1 VATIDVPVG
10 SQLRSR
16 PSPAGQGRRRPA
28 VAVALLSLVAALV
41 AGVVA
46 PWWWST
52 TVAGAAGAVATRAS
66 ADPSG
71 LTAPLA
77 LVSQSSWVEPGQ
89 TFDLELRP
97 AAGSP
102 PTSQLGVSV
111 SVYPC
116 LSSVSAFDQSVA
128 TPPAGTAISATDSP
142 LPVAGLPVAAGGG
155 FDLDLPV
162 VDGEDGSASAPFT
175 IDLGGGGGQCQSVDG
190 VYPVRVTLVDTSGG
204 RTIGGLTTHL
214 IYTDATASTERLQ
227 LALVLPLR
235 ATVRPAADPTT
246 HQLLLR
252 PSAALA
258 APAAG
263 ALDAVADTVDQ
274 MVHQDGV
281 ALTVDA
287 SPQTVQNL
295 AGSTGGRATLSS
307 LGTLAASPALH
318 QLVWST
324 YVPVDAPGLVADGLG
339 GELAAQVSRGTQ
351 LLSAEVA
358 HVPVPTGQLGPW
370 ISGDGLDPSTAATLG
385 TDGYTEVVVP
395 TASTAGAPAVGSTTR
410 PFQLVTARGSTLT
423 ALASNTDLASRFTGT
438 PGNPVLAAHQ
448 LVAELAQI
456 YYEEPNDPTA
466 RGVVVAAPSSW
477 SDNPTFVE
485 ALLGALNGNP
495 FIQSVTLDQ
504 LFSRLT
510 TDTGCRPQCRLTG
523 GAGASGLP
531 VGAIRSQRGRIEQF
545 TAATTGPVARN
556 VSTELGDL
564 VLSAESEDL
573 RAGQQSAV
581 LHSAGAALDAQLSQ
595 LVVSGDRTI
604 TLTSQR
610 GRVPVTI
617 VSSAPYPVQGDLTL
631 TSDKLLFADGT
642 TSWTQAATVLGTHT
656 NVIYVNVQTRT
667 SGQFKV
673 EISLHS
679 PTGGLELSAGEVS
692 VRSTATSVVGVI
704 LSVGALVVLAVWWF
718 RTSRRR
724 RALRRQDDGEPAL
737 PGTGT
742 P

>member
-1 VATIDVPVG
+1 
-10 SQLRSR
+10 
-16 PSPAGQGRRRPA
+16 
-28 VAVALLSLVAALV
+28 
-41 AGVVA
+41 
-46 PWWWST
+46 
-52 TVAGAAGAVATRAS
+52 
-66 ADPSG
+66 
-71 LTAPLA
+71 
-77 LVSQSSWVEPGQ
+77 VEPGQ

-102 PTSQLGVSV
+102 PASQLGVSV

-128 TPPAGTAISATDSP
+128 APPTGTTISATDSP
-142 LPVAGLPVAAGGG
+142 LPVAGLPAAAGGG

-162 VDGEDGSASAPFT
+162 VDGEDGVSSTASAPFT

-190 VYPVRVTLVDTSGG
+190 VYPVRVTLVDTAGG

-227 LALVLPLR
+227 LAVVLPLR
-235 ATVRPAADPTT
+235 ATVRPATDPTS
-246 HQLLLR
+246 HQLLVR

-258 APAAG
+258 APADG

-287 SPQTVQNL
+287 SPQTVQVL
-295 AGSTGGRATLSS
+295 AGSAGGRATVDA
-307 LGTLAASPALH
+307 LGTLAATPALH

-324 YVPVDAPGLVADGLG
+324 YVPVDASGLVGEGLG

-351 LLSAEVA
+351 LLSTDVA

-370 ISGDGLDPSTAATLG
+370 ISADGLDPSTAATLG
-385 TDGYTEVVVP
+385 ADGYTEVVVP
-395 TASTAGAPAVGSTTR
+395 TASTAGAPAVGSTAR
-410 PFQLVTARGSTLT
+410 PFELVTARGGTVT
-423 ALASNTDLASRFTGT
+423 ALTSNTDLASRFTGT

-477 SDNPTFVE
+477 SDNPTFVG

-495 FIQSVTLDQ
+495 FLQPVTLDQ
-504 LFSRLT
+504 LFSRLPT
-510 TDTGCRPQCRLTG
+510 ATGCRPACRLTG
-523 GAGASGLP
+523 ATATPGLP
-531 VGAIRSQRGRIEQF
+531 VAAIRSQRARVEQF
-545 TAATTGPVARN
+545 TAATAGPVARD
-556 VSTELGDL
+556 VSTQLGDL
-564 VLSAESEDL
+564 VLSGEAEDL

-581 LHSAGAALDAQLSQ
+581 LHNAGAALDAQLSQ

-667 SGQFKV
+667 SGQFRV

-679 PTGGLELSAGEVS
+679 PAGGLELSEGEVS

-724 RALRRQDDGEPAL
+724 RALRRQDDGDPA
-737 PGTGT
+737 PPTVGTA
-742 P
+742 